1 MLKCITMYGSQ
12 RRANYCL
19 PSFIQGPEM
28 ENGDDVVEERGRKKE
43 NKQLCGT
50 KGNTD
55 CSDRSPLKRSSCTS
69 LYELLC
75 HL

>member
-1 MLKCITMYGSQ
+1 MYGSQ

-55 CSDRSPLKRSSCTS
+55 CTDRSPLK
-69 LYELLC
+69 
-75 HL
+75 